1 MEIEIL
7 YDNETILIE
16 SIAIDLNINEYYIEL
31 NVENNSKN
39 LLLLNKML
47 NCYSN
52 NMLSFT
58 KYAQVTILN
67 YNLNYNLYDCI
78 LKEYNINQFNIEL
91 TLNYRYYKYSE
102 LRISQKRLKKLRGL
116 L

>member
-1 MEIEIL
+1 MEIEIH

-16 SIAIDLNINEYYIEL
+16 SIDIDLNINEYYIEL

-39 LLLLNKML
+39 LLLLNKMW
-47 NCYSN
+47 NCYSNN

-58 KYAQVTILN
+58 KYAQVTI
-67 YNLNYNLYDCI
+67 LNYNLYDCI

-91 TLNYRYYKYSE
+91 TLNYRYYNYSV
-102 LRISQKRLKKLRGL
+102 LRISQKRLEKLSEL